1 MQGKTSTYKIP
12 YFMGSCRETL
22 KSNYVESSAL
32 KYIGAHR
39 YAPRKT
45 NKRLLPAV
53 ALGGSWGHR
62 PSGMD
67 RPQTICICL
76 LDEAKNPKSS
86 CGEGARRAE
95 KAHIRH
101 VRLWTAECPGP
112 RGINAALGRC
122 SGTTTASERGS
133 GWQGWQWICLTLVF
147 SVFT

>member
-1 MQGKTSTYKIP
+1 MQGKTLTYKIP

-22 KSNYVESSAL
+22 KSNYAESSAL
-32 KYIGAHR
+32 KYIRAR
-39 YAPRKT
+39 WYAPHKT

-53 ALGGSWGHR
+53 ALGESWGHR

-76 LDEAKNPKSS
+76 LDEAKNPKLS

-95 KAHIRH
+95 KAHKCHIR
-101 VRLWTAECPGP
+101 LSTAECPAR

-122 SGTTTASERGS
+122 SSTTTAAERGS
-133 GWQGWQWICLTLVF
+133 GWQGWQRICLTLGF